1 MTQTKKLPL
10 VQELERIFSHLN
22 RGLFDSRLRL
32 PTHIIQPEKKVVF
45 RFVPDSYHILIGS
58 EFADLKNWERPKR
71 GKCRGVK
78 RTAIEIMLQEYLHEM
93 CHVYNFATDEIDCTS
108 NQYHN
113 KNFRGVALNAG
124 FYVLKH
130 KTQGCSITKFDLPVA
145 TSPTGLRVVDNKT
158 CWAPISA
165 ARKKLTSV
173 LESLRVSE
181 EVISNSRTEIRG
193 LISANGPRKVC
204 FLKYEC
210 NCPLP
215 HNSVRSGRRPDGD
228 NAPHIR
234 CEDCGA
240 LFKCVDA

>member
-1 MTQTKKLPL
+1 MDQIKKLPL

-22 RGLFDSRLRL
+22 KGLFGSRLRL
-32 PTHIIQPEKKVVF
+32 PPHIIQPEKKVVF
-45 RFVPDSYHILIGS
+45 RFVPDSYHILVGS
-58 EFADLKNWERPKR
+58 EFSNLKDWERPVRK
-71 GKCRGVK
+71 GNRGVR

-93 CHVYNFATDEIDCTS
+93 CHVYNFSTDEIDCTS

-113 KNFRGVALNAG
+113 KNFRAAALNVG

-130 KTQGCSITKFDLPVA
+130 KTQGCSITKLDLPVA
-145 TSPTGLRVVDNKT
+145 TSGLRVVDNKT
-158 CWAPISA
+158 CWASTPAVIN
-165 ARKKLTSV
+165 KLASV

-228 NAPHIR
+228 NAPNIR
-234 CEDCGA
+234 CEDCGS